1 MAAIYLTAILIFG
14 AMAKT
19 ALIIG
24 ATGLVGGHCL
34 NELLASPAY
43 DKVVAL
49 TRRALTITN
58 PKLVNVVTNF
68 DDQDALLR
76 HVPCDD
82 VYCAIGTTIAK
93 AGSQEAFKNV
103 DLIIPAMIA
112 RLAHVK
118 GARKFILVSSLG
130 ANAGS
135 MVFYNKIKGQ
145 LENTLK
151 QQGYQSLIIF
161 RPSILMGERS
171 EKRSGEAIAQA
182 VARKLPF
189 LFSGPFKKY
198 QGTPA
203 DLLAKKMVA
212 AAQQNTAGVRIIE
225 NDEIM
230 K

>member
-49 TRRALTITN
+49 TRRALTISN

-212 AAQQNTAGVRIIE
+212 AAQQNTTGVRIIE

>member
-1 MAAIYLTAILIFG
+1 
-14 AMAKT
+14 MAKT

-43 DKVVAL
+43 DKVIAL
-49 TRRALTITN
+49 TRRALEVTN
-58 PKLVNVVTNF
+58 PKLHNVVTAF

-76 HVPCDD
+76 QVQCDD
-82 VYCAIGTTIAK
+82 VFCAIGTTIAK
-93 AGSQEAFKNV
+93 AGSQEAFKHV

-118 GARKFILVSSLG
+118 GARRFILVSSLG

-135 MVFYNKIKGQ
+135 MVFYNKVKGQ
-145 LENTLK
+145 LEETLK

-161 RPSILMGERS
+161 RPSILLGERT

-182 VARKLPF
+182 VAQKMPF

-203 DLLAKKMVA
+203 GLLAKKMVA
-212 AAQQNTAGVRIIE
+212 MAQQNITGVRIIE

-230 K
+230 N

>member
-43 DKVVAL
+43 DKVLAL
-49 TRRALTITN
+49 TSCALTISN
-58 PKLVNVVTNF
+58 PMMVNVVTNF

-212 AAQQNTAGVRIIE
+212 AAQQNTTGVRIIE

>member
-1 MAAIYLTAILIFG
+1 
-14 AMAKT
+14 MAKT

-43 DKVVAL
+43 DKVIAL
-49 TRRALTITN
+49 TRRALN
-58 PKLVNVVTNF
+58 VNSPKLHNVVTAF

-76 HVPCDD
+76 QVQCDD
-82 VYCAIGTTIAK
+82 VFCAIGTTIAK
-93 AGSQEAFKNV
+93 AGSQEAFKQV

-118 GARKFILVSSLG
+118 GARRFILVSSLG

-135 MVFYNKIKGQ
+135 LVFYNKVKGQ
-145 LENTLK
+145 LEETLK

-161 RPSILMGERS
+161 RPSILLGERT

-182 VARKLPF
+182 VAQKMPF

-203 DLLAKKMVA
+203 GLLAKKMVA
-212 AAQQNTAGVRIIE
+212 LAQQNITGVRIIE